1 MRVKLEKQVL
11 NKNGQDSNAKNEEV
25 QNIIDKMPTHWAK
38 VIALI
43 TFLLISLVT
52 AFGFIIRYP
61 DTVDG
66 IISITANSGPIRIVA
81 NSSGRIHLIK
91 KNGDFLK
98 KGDVI
103 AYMEGGAN
111 YYDILM
117 LDSLLK
123 TCNHDIP
130 QIDSFSNNWLLGDI
144 SNVYNIYVNT
154 LYNYL
159 QLKESDIYETIR
171 INLKEKI
178 ALDKQI
184 IKKIEEEIELKSKMI
199 DSTKSLLNK
208 DSILLTRKA
217 LTAHEYQ
224 QSQNTFLLYQEALL
238 NLQSSKL
245 EKQSSITQNKLEI
258 QRITL
263 EENENIQKSYT
274 ELVASRND
282 LINALNQ
289 WKEKYVQY
297 APIDGELEYL
307 GFWRNNIYVNSGDE
321 LFTIIPEETVMIGE
335 VHIPSTGAG
344 KVEIGQLANVKL
356 QNYPYDEYGYLRGK
370 VNSISRLTNKLKT
383 KEGKANTYLVSIIF
397 PEGTITNFGK
407 ELSIDFETEGQVEII
422 TKDKRLIER
431 LFDNLK
437 AHTTK

>member
-1 MRVKLEKQVL
+1 
-11 NKNGQDSNAKNEEV
+11 
-25 QNIIDKMPTHWAK
+25 
-38 VIALI
+38 
-43 TFLLISLVT
+43 
-52 AFGFIIRYP
+52 
-61 DTVDG
+61 
-66 IISITANSGPIRIVA
+66 
-81 NSSGRIHLIK
+81 
-91 KNGDFLK
+91 
-98 KGDVI
+98 
-103 AYMEGGAN
+103 
-111 YYDILM
+111 
-117 LDSLLK
+117 
-123 TCNHDIP
+123 
-130 QIDSFSNNWLLGDI
+130 
-144 SNVYNIYVNT
+144 
-154 LYNYL
+154 
-159 QLKESDIYETIR
+159 
-171 INLKEKI
+171 
-178 ALDKQI
+178 
-184 IKKIEEEIELKSKMI
+184 
-199 DSTKSLLNK
+199 
-208 DSILLTRKA
+208 
-217 LTAHEYQ
+217 
-224 QSQNTFLLYQEALL
+224 LL

-263 EENENIQKSYT
+263 EENENIQKSYA

-356 QNYPYDEYGYLRGK
+356 QNYPYDEYGYLQGK